1 MVSRLIFLFFVS
13 FTLPAFATDA
23 GPLTPPAPTQSIT
36 YQMLAGSDIALSDD
50 GNEVIFGTDNR
61 EIVFGNTSGEP
72 NLPAVWVTLVLP
84 PNADLSTVAPRLSNA
99 EAERISASYPVGPVP
114 LQRTTV
120 AIEADGGTMFVEET
134 LVPDGVDEVTGQNT
148 AIYSADA
155 YWPANWLSEYETLM
169 EGYFPVVRV
178 LVSLAKFNPNPPGAN
193 NGNPSIEMLRFAI
206 LHVDFELLEGS
217 DEASDGGVEIEPP
230 TEWLVYNVDNG
241 QGLPAP
247 STDGLPGYLIVTSSD
262 IYSDASP
269 EATLTKNAI
278 DNFKAHKEARG
289 LNVVIQTEEAW
300 LTVPGRGG
308 QEAADDL
315 RNWLSANYQTENW
328 KYVLIIGN
336 PVGDS
341 FMPMKQVWPSE
352 TGHQW
357 WAELPQFSGFYMH
370 TDYYFAE
377 LSGNWDMD
385 GDGKAGEFGHY
396 STPVEPYTKTGD
408 FGTSPEGEHGIDRDH
423 EVIVGRIPFYPGVS
437 TAHDDLV
444 GILNKTIDYQSA
456 LGTEIDWRK
465 QVLLMT
471 EHPNQHFFGEQ
482 IRNQV
487 LSQAND
493 VDSYRVYNADCL
505 TPTDTCSPAIT
516 EPNYQLDTE
525 CNYDTATSRWAQET
539 PGVVSWFAHGGPTG
553 AIGIFNINNIP
564 SLDEDN
570 GNVVREI
577 NDTPAFTFQ
586 ASCLT
591 ARPTHSN
598 NLAYELLKKGGIATI
613 GATHVAYG
621 PYTEVPMA
629 NSGSLIGMAYEYIKS
644 LVVERMPAG
653 DALYDVKK
661 RIPIQNHFWHYWV
674 NMTLFN
680 LYGDPEV
687 GLYDHQIQYV
697 FELEPLANQQ
707 LEVGTTFSL
716 ALEVTTQAPSY
727 DVAFSEMPDWLSFDS
742 QTLVLSGTPTEDDI
756 GQHPVSV
763 LVGTG
768 ADSVHQSFVLSVE
781 RTNQPPRY
789 EGELEI
795 YIPVTDV
802 PHRLSL
808 PVVDPDRDRIH
819 INYQYRQPP
828 DWIDLEVVR
837 HDNSGVS
844 EIAEMEASR
853 EQFEMVFYTME
864 EVVGSHEVMLSVSD
878 GKIEVEF
885 ILLVHVCG
893 LHSDNDVCGGFVDAC
908 LNAPCLNGGTCVSE
922 VVEGYACVCVA
933 GFEGQNCETAIETV
947 DAGMAMTDAGMAMK
961 DAGMAMMDAGTQVFV
976 DAGQPA
982 EVYDAGLV
990 SELFND
996 AGGAFVSGVDA
1007 GTPSAPTMADA
1018 GSGEAESVDSGTA
1031 THPSSTDAGPTTTS
1045 PVDDNNT
1052 DGGDTAKDKNQDGAE
1067 VADAGCG
1074 CNAQNNSAGSS
1085 GFLVLV
1091 ALMGLRRRRRDE
1103 RC

>member
-1 MVSRLIFLFFVS
+1 MILRYTLFLLLLPVS
-13 FTLPAFATDA
+13 AFARDA
-23 GPLTPPAPTQSIT
+23 GVPSTPAPTQSVS
-36 YQMLAGSDIALSDD
+36 YQMLTGSGIELSDD
-50 GNEVIFGTDNR
+50 ANGVTFNTNGSEV
-61 EIVFGNTSGEP
+61 VFGHASGEP
-72 NLPAVWVTLVLP
+72 NLPSAWVTLVLP
-84 PNADLSTVAPRLSNA
+84 ENTDLSTVSPRLSN
-99 EAERISASYPVGPVP
+99 EEIEQVSLTQEVRPVP
-114 LQRTTV
+114 LQRATV
-120 AIEADGGTMFVEET
+120 ALEADGGTIFSEEVI
-134 LVPDGVDEVTGQNT
+134 VPEGVDEVTGQNT

-155 YWPANWLSEYETLM
+155 YWPESWLSEYETLM
-169 EGYFPVVRV
+169 EGSFPVVRV
-178 LVSLAKFNPNPPGAN
+178 LVNLAKINPNPDGAN
-193 NGNPSIEMLRFAI
+193 SGKPRIEMLRFAI
-206 LHVDFELLEGS
+206 LHVDFEVLEGS
-217 DEASDGGVEIEPP
+217 DEASDGGIQTEPP

-241 QGLPAP
+241 QGLTAP

-262 IYSDASP
+262 IYSDASA

-289 LNVVIQTEEAW
+289 FNVVIQTEEAW
-300 LTVPGRGG
+300 LTVPDRGG

-315 RNWLSANYQTENW
+315 RAWLAANYQTENW
-328 KYVLIIGN
+328 KYVLIIGK
-336 PVGDS
+336 PIGDS
-341 FMPMKQVWPSE
+341 YMPMKRVWPSE

-444 GILNKTIDYQSA
+444 GILNKTIAYQSA
-456 LGTEIDWRK
+456 LDTEIDWRK

-525 CNYDTATSRWAQET
+525 CNYNTATSRWAQET

-687 GLYDHQIQYV
+687 GLYDHQIQYA
-697 FELEPLANQQ
+697 FEVAPLASQQ
-707 LEVGTTFSL
+707 LEVGIPFSL
-716 ALEVTTQAPSY
+716 VFEITTDAPSY
-727 DVAFSEMPDWLSFDS
+727 EVAFSEIPDWLNFDS
-742 QTLVLSGTPTEDDI
+742 ETLLLSGTPSESDI

-781 RTNQPPRY
+781 RTNQPPQY
-789 EGELEI
+789 EGELEL
-795 YIPVTDV
+795 YIPITNA
-802 PHRLSL
+802 PFRLSL
-808 PVVDPDRDRIH
+808 PIVDPEHDRVSIHYEYDR
-819 INYQYRQPP
+819 PP
-828 DWIDLEVVR
+828 DWVDLEINR

-844 EIAEMEASR
+844 EIAEMDNSR
-853 EQFEMVFYTME
+853 EVFELVFYTMQ
-864 EVVGSHEVMLSVSD
+864 EVVGSHEVILYVSD
-878 GKIEVEF
+878 GKTEVEF
-885 ILLVHVCG
+885 TLLVHVCG
-893 LHSDNDVCGGFVDAC
+893 SGSDNDVCADFFDPC
-908 LNAPCLNGGTCVSE
+908 IDAPCLNGGTCVSE
-922 VVEGYACVCVA
+922 IEEGYACVCA
-933 GFEGQNCETAIETV
+933 DGFEGQNCETAIEVADAGVQAV
-947 DAGMAMTDAGMAMK
+947 DAGMEAL
-961 DAGMAMMDAGTQVFV
+961 Q
-976 DAGQPA
+976 DAGQNENA
-982 EVYDAGLV
+982 
-990 SELFND
+990 
-996 AGGAFVSGVDA
+996 VDA
-1007 GTPSAPTMADA
+1007 GTSPTAAIDAGHTSMIELDSGAPVSSENDAGTLTVPVTDA
-1018 GSGEAESVDSGTA
+1018 GSALET
-1031 THPSSTDAGPTTTS
+1031 TDAGDLIQIPNADSGNNSTT
-1045 PVDDNNT
+1045 PNDAHKDDDT
-1052 DGGDTAKDKNQDGAE
+1052 DETE
-1067 VADAGCG
+1067 VEDAGCG
-1074 CNAQNNSAGSS
+1074 CSAHHQNKSRAGY
-1085 GFLVLV
+1085 LVLL
-1091 ALMGLRRRRRDE
+1091 ALLGLKRRRQKDLRRF
-1103 RC
+1103 